1 MKPQIRPPRFYTTS
15 RHSDDACHMFGLG
28 PLTKPQASSA
38 VLCTLV
44 PLLDGHMAPEEG
56 IISPSSVG
64 QNQGLQRV
72 TCPRSETRKNR
83 RWDIREPDASSPSEL
98 FLFLTPLTGGG
109 RSSLHA
115 TCQFQCPCAHPSL
128 LQTPQLLPSVTASAV
143 HSHLPSLLSL
153 PACSAT
159 PVGAP
164 FLHKEEGLPLSV
176 VYCSEPATGS
186 QSLPHI
192 PGKSILLRQKY
203 HQVVP
208 PLTFFGDFPLPL
220 ETISGVCLIGH
231 PHCPPRTSDSR
242 PLHVPLCLR
251 AFAQAPPVNGNTL
264 LYPTLTHPSEFPA
277 GVSPRAHIW
286 ADVPNTP
293 GILYQS
299 QAHPELSW
307 SFYSSAPF
315 SL

>member
-1 MKPQIRPPRFYTTS
+1 MLLTS
-15 RHSDDACHMFGLG
+15 
-28 PLTKPQASSA
+28 
-38 VLCTLV
+38 
-44 PLLDGHMAPEEG
+44 
-56 IISPSSVG
+56 
-64 QNQGLQRV
+64 
-72 TCPRSETRKNR
+72 
-83 RWDIREPDASSPSEL
+83 
-98 FLFLTPLTGGG
+98 LTGGG
-109 RSSLHA
+109 RPSLHV

-159 PVGAP
+159 RGSP
-164 FLHKEEGLPLSV
+164 FSTQRRGLPLSV
-176 VYCSEPATGS
+176 GYCSEPATGT

-192 PGKSILLRQKY
+192 PRKSILLRQKY
-203 HQVVP
+203 HQVAS
-208 PLTFFGDFPLPL
+208 PLTFFGDFPLSL
-220 ETISGVCLIGH
+220 ETICGVPLIGH
-231 PHCPPRTSDSR
+231 AHCPPRTSDSR

-251 AFAQAPPVNGNTL
+251 AFAQAPPVSGNTL

-277 GVSPRAHIW
+277 GVSRRAHIW
-286 ADVPNTP
+286 ADVRNTP

-315 SL
+315 RL